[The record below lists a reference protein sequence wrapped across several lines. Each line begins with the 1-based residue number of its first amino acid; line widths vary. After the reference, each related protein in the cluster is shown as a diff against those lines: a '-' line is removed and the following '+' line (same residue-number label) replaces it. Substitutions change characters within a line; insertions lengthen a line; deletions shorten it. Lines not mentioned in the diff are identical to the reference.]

1 MRRTVRALVLAAVT
15 CAAIFTS
22 AAPAGAEGG
31 GDDEPR
37 FRALIFGKTAAFRHT
52 ECIPSGTVAIAQL
65 AVRNDFAVDATE
77 NAAAFTAAN
86 LAQYDV
92 VIFLCTTG
100 DVLNAAQQTA
110 FEAYIRGGGG
120 YAGVHS
126 ASDTEYDW
134 PFYGG
139 LVGAYFRDHPGVPG
153 VNTQY
158 QEATVRVED
167 RGTAAT
173 EDLPRRWVREDE
185 WYNFR
190 TNPRDDVHV
199 LMSLDESTYDPR
211 GYSVPGGSAPM
222 GDHPIAWCQRYEG
235 GRSFYTA
242 LGHRGS
248 YWSEP
253 LLLAHVLGGI
263 EMAAGVADF
272 DCGRR
277 SGEELRRLVRQIT
290 RDCSR
295 DDDLDRQY
303 PLRALRRALPRPAGR
318 RRGEHALRARH
329 RARDPPDR
337 APARARGRAGP
348 ARLLAR
354 RRPRPPVLAA
364 RAARRAADDAGR
376 HPGLHGLRGGDHGR
390 AAVDPAAL
398 GGRADRRAPTGRSRP
413 SARSARGRARR
424 SPRAP

>member
-1 MRRTVRALVLAAVT
+1 MRRTVQALLLAAVT
-15 CAAIFTS
+15 CVAMLGFASS
-22 AAPAGAEGG
+22 ASAQTG

-52 ECIPSGTVAIAQL
+52 ECIPSATVAIAQM
-65 AVRNDFAVDATE
+65 AVRNNFEVDATE
-77 NAAAFTAAN
+77 NAAEFTADN
-86 LAQYDV
+86 LDQYDV

-110 FEAYIRGGGG
+110 FEGYIRGGGG
-120 YAGVHS
+120 YVGIHS
-126 ASDTEYDW
+126 ASDTEYNW

-139 LVGAYFRDHPGVPG
+139 LVGAYFRDHPGVAG
-153 VNTQY
+153 VNQQY
-158 QEATVRVED
+158 QQATVLVED

-211 GYSVPGGSAPM
+211 GYSAPGGSAPM
-222 GDHPIAWCQRYEG
+222 GDHPISWCQRYEG
-235 GRSFYTA
+235 GRSFYTG
-242 LGHRGS
+242 LGHRGV
-248 YWSEP
+248 YWKEP
-253 LLLAHVLGGI
+253 LLLSHVLGGI

-295 DDDLDRQY
+295 DNDLDREY
-303 PLRALRRALPRPAGR
+303 PLRALRRALRDLPDDVAEETRCVRVIERAIRRQERGR
-318 RRGEHALRARH
+318 DREVARVLRDCSRDDDLDRRHSRRALR
-329 RARDPPDR
+329 RALRVMPDDVREYTGCEEAIRD
-337 APARARGRAGP
+337 A
-348 ARLLAR
+348 L
-354 RRPRPPVLAA
+354 RPR
-364 RAARRAADDAGR
+364 R
-376 HPGLHGLRGGDHGR
+376 
-390 AAVDPAAL
+390 
-398 GGRADRRAPTGRSRP
+398 
-413 SARSARGRARR
+413 
-424 SPRAP
+424 